1 MAYILVTADFP
12 QINGEQRKKIY
23 ECLNGKKWQKIH
35 EPGRDIDTV
44 WQASFEAG
52 ISEQRAIEI
61 TIEDFEDCSKPYCKP
76 KLMIHWG
83 PHAPTRHG
91 LI

>member
-1 MAYILVTADFP
+1 MAHILVTADFP
-12 QINGEQRKKIY
+12 SVTTEQRNKIY
-23 ECLNGKKWQKIH
+23 KCLADKYWQKIH

-44 WQASFEAG
+44 WQASFGEGITEA
-52 ISEQRAIEI
+52 RAIEI
-61 TIEDFEDCSKPYCKP
+61 TIQEFDDCSIPYCKP
-76 KLMIHWG
+76 KLVIHWG